1 VNPLALQLPETLTTD
16 RLVLAPTRP
25 DDGAEVNHAIVDSFT
40 ELTPWLPWAKT
51 LPSVEDT
58 EIFCRDGAQAWVKR
72 EHFPLL
78 IRTRDTHT
86 FIGGIGIPR
95 LDWSVPL
102 FEIGYWIHSQH
113 AGRGYATEAVKAIAS
128 FAKNMLK
135 ARRLEIRCD
144 ARNAASARV
153 AERAGF
159 QYEATLRQDSRDNAG
174 QLRDTKIFSK
184 VF

>member
-1 VNPLALQLPETLTTD
+1 VNPLSLQLPGRIETE
-16 RLVLAPTRP
+16 RLVLTPPRP
-25 DDGAEVNHAIVDSFT
+25 RDGAEVNHAIRECFA
-40 ELTPWLPWAKT
+40 ELQPWLPWAKT

-58 EIFCRDGAQAWVKR
+58 EIFCRDGAQAWEKR

-102 FEIGYWIHSQH
+102 FEIGYWIHTQH
-113 AGRGYATEAVKAIAS
+113 TGRGYATEAVKALTS
-128 FAKNMLK
+128 FAKHTLK

-144 ARNAASARV
+144 ARNLASTRV
-153 AERAGF
+153 AGRAGF
-159 QYEATLRQDSRDNAG
+159 QHEATLRQDARDNAG

-184 VF
+184 VI